1 MKKTISLKLFC
12 TVVWRSFRQVMRRVA
27 RLFGYEA
34 SDRYMKNI
42 WKVTVG
48 CMCTV
53 ITIFSLMFLYVFV
66 DEIVMDEWYRVA
78 RRVACIGTPSEEW
91 NLSNH
96 IAFQRF
102 GKKTRVVNEVTG
114 EVTIRNVDNIV
125 TSSDGDS
132 LAVFFK
138 DGKRGFLNRYTGEIA
153 IPAKY
158 SKAWVFSQGLA
169 AVVEEGEL
177 KFIDHK
183 GRTVISK
190 GFQPSVRDDRYIFEE
205 GYCFIRDKVSGMLGA
220 IDTAGNWVIQ
230 PSFSS
235 ADYIGKYI
243 VVRKALADGLYT
255 KDLQEVLPL
264 EYSDISIHLG
274 CKTILTRKGIDG
286 PKLYDLDMNLLS
298 DFVVDDSR
306 NVVYYTGEERTFIDD
321 DGDEVTEKVYKVAN
335 SKVYRVSTPGT
346 RDTYGLMSKQGKLL
360 TPPIY
365 DGITAIASDRY
376 LCSPHGVVLDDSGRE
391 VF

>member
-12 TVVWRSFRQVMRRVA
+12 TVVWRSFRQIIRRVA

-78 RRVACIGTPSEEW
+78 RRVACIGTPTEEW
-91 NLSNH
+91 YLSNN
-96 IAFQRF
+96 ISFQRYW
-102 GKKTRVVNEVTG
+102 KKTRVLNEITG
-114 EVTIRNVDNIV
+114 EATIRNVDNVV

-158 SKAWVFSQGLA
+158 TKAWVFSEGLA
-169 AVVEEGEL
+169 AVVEDGEL
-177 KFIDHK
+177 KFIDHCGK
-183 GRTVISK
+183 TVISK

-230 PSFSS
+230 PSFSC

-243 VVRKALADGLYT
+243 VVKKALAYGLYT

-274 CKTILTRKGIDG
+274 SKTILTRKGIDG

-298 DFVVDDSR
+298 DFVVDDAR
-306 NVVYYTGEERTFIDD
+306 NVVYYTGEERTSIDE
-321 DGDEVTEKVYKVAN
+321 DGDEVTEKVYKVSN

-346 RDTYGLMSKQGKLL
+346 RDTYGLMSNQGKRL

-365 DGITAIASDRY
+365 DGITAIAPDRY
-376 LCSPHGVVLDDSGRE
+376 LCSPHGVVLDDSGSI
-391 VF
+391 VN